1 MYFHWKLKFWAD
13 LIEEHI
19 KWTNC
24 VFLHIGN
31 SSVIAC
37 SPHFV
42 WYTCVKVLTSY
53 YIWLSKKVIE
63 SDRVCSGLNRFGP
76 HRLMCLNML
85 DPGSGTIRKY
95 GLVGIGVALLE
106 KVFHVVGGLG
116 NLLLTDWKTAVFC
129 LPPEQDVQFSAPLA
143 PCLPECCHDSRHDD
157 NGLNLWTCEPAPIKC
172 CPL

>member
-95 GLVGIGVALLE
+95 GLFGVGVVLLE
-106 KVFHVVGGLG
+106 EVCHCGGRLWDPPSSCLEN
-116 NLLLTDWKTAVFC
+116 NLLVAFRTRCRTLSSSSTISAWT
-129 LPPEQDVQFSAPLA
+129 LPCESAMFPALIMNWTSEPVTS
-143 PCLPECCHDSRHDD
+143 PC
-157 NGLNLWTCEPAPIKC
+157 
-172 CPL
+172 